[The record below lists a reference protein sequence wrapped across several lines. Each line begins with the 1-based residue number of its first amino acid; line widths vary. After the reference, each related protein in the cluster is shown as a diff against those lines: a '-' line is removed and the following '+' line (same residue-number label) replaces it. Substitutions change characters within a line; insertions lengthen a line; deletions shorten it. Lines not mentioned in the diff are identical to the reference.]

1 MAHSLTGWVG
11 GGRADF
17 DDRCVQQGVLP
28 LVQLTGL
35 RRRLPSLAVFSGRTA
50 AWLHGLDMPPCDP
63 VEVTLPRLAST
74 SRLAG
79 MSLTRSDLTHEEVS
93 EILDLR
99 TTSRT
104 RTIADLGR
112 RLPLVEAVVVL
123 DTALHRRITGIE
135 QLKLWVDTHPGYH
148 GIRQLRRAVELANP
162 AAESPMETRLRLL
175 LMSNGLPRPVVQMS
189 LYDGTGAFIARPD
202 LYYPRDR
209 LAIEYDGAT
218 HRTSLAADNRRQN
231 RLLEAGY
238 RLLRFTAGDILRTP
252 ASVVGQVQR
261 ALR

>member
-1 MAHSLTGWVG
+1 M
-11 GGRADF
+11 
-17 DDRCVQQGVLP
+17 
-28 LVQLTGL
+28 
-35 RRRLPSLAVFSGRTA
+35 
-50 AWLHGLDMPPCDP
+50 
-63 VEVTLPRLAST
+63 
-74 SRLAG
+74 
-79 MSLTRSDLTHEEVS
+79 
-93 EILDLR
+93 
-99 TTSRT
+99 
-104 RTIADLGR
+104 
-112 RLPLVEAVVVL
+112 L